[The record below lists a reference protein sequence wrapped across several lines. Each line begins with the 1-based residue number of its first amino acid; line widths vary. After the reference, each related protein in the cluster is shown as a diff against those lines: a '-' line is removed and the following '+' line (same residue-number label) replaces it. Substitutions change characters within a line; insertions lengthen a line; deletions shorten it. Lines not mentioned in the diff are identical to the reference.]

1 MGAVGMTH
9 ERPGRMARGNIRD
22 VAYLL
27 QCKYPMLTLYMVN
40 NNLLVDTLVIS
51 GDPKTSRYFR
61 LCCINLCDLLSYY
74 YWLMI
79 PV

>member
-27 QCKYPMLTLYMVN
+27 QCKYPTYAHIVH
-40 NNLLVDTLVIS
+40 
-51 GDPKTSRYFR
+51 GK
-61 LCCINLCDLLSYY
+61 
-74 YWLMI
+74 
-79 PV
+79 